1 LSVVYVAIRPMMQA
15 ALAVHFRAVHVTH
28 RERFPG
34 NGAVLVVANHPSTWA
49 DALVLDAVFGR
60 RLHFLA
66 ESGQFRPWPRAALI
80 RLFGTLPV
88 YASDFGPDYAVRN
101 EATFRRC
108 EALFDRGEAV
118 AIFPEG
124 VSRTDR
130 SLMPL
135 KRGAA
140 RLALSYAAR
149 QDGLRSLAL
158 VPVGLRYSDRTAF
171 RGEVTVSVGETIDRA
186 ELRARYAVEGGID
199 RLTRRIARDLRS
211 LAIMAE
217 NPGDGHLLAV
227 LEPLAEV
234 WGGEEGGEARALAR
248 SVSAQRRHD
257 PVGRARLER
266 QARAH
271 ARMLRALHVSDRAIA
286 GRTPVPAGKRD
297 VQIAATAL
305 GFLPALAGA
314 LIHALPVAL
323 TRAVTRRRIYSPSQ
337 IAFARIASGLLLLT
351 LTYATIALLVARI
364 LDARATSLVAALA
377 ACGLV
382 GAFTLIYWERTRIE
396 RERWRLA
403 CIARRHPRLVER
415 VRRSEEL
422 LTTCVRELLA
432 EVKGMR

>member
-1 LSVVYVAIRPMMQA
+1 
-15 ALAVHFRAVHVTH
+15 
-28 RERFPG
+28 
-34 NGAVLVVANHPSTWA
+34 
-49 DALVLDAVFGR
+49 
-60 RLHFLA
+60 
-66 ESGQFRPWPRAALI
+66 
-80 RLFGTLPV
+80 
-88 YASDFGPDYAVRN
+88 
-101 EATFRRC
+101 
-108 EALFDRGEAV
+108 
-118 AIFPEG
+118 
-124 VSRTDR
+124 
-130 SLMPL
+130 
-135 KRGAA
+135 
-140 RLALSYAAR
+140 
-149 QDGLRSLAL
+149 
-158 VPVGLRYSDRTAF
+158 
-171 RGEVTVSVGETIDRA
+171 
-186 ELRARYAVEGGID
+186 
-199 RLTRRIARDLRS
+199 
-211 LAIMAE
+211 
-217 NPGDGHLLAV
+217 
-227 LEPLAEV
+227 
-234 WGGEEGGEARALAR
+234 
-248 SVSAQRRHD
+248 
-257 PVGRARLER
+257 
-266 QARAH
+266 
-271 ARMLRALHVSDRAIA
+271 MLRALHVSDRAIA